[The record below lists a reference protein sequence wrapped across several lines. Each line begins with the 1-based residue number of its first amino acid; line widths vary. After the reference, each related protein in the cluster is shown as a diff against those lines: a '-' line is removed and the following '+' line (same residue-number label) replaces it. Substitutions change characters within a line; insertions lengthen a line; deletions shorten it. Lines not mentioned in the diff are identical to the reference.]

1 MSKKIYIQYSDEM
14 TESDALSAAYSV
26 ISKTKPA
33 QRRGIIVTRKA
44 AIYFPERSKNLT
56 MQIYAD
62 KDIHND

>member
-1 MSKKIYIQYSDEM
+1 MSKRIYIQYTDEM
-14 TESDALSAAYSV
+14 TERDALSAAYIV

-33 QRRGIIVTRKA
+33 ERKGIIVTGKA

-62 KDIHND
+62 KDIHNH